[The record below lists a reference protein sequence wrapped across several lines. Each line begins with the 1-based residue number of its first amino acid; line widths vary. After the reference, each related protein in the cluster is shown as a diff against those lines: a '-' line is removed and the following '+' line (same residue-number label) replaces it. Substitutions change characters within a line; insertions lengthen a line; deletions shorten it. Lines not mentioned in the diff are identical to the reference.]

1 MATYHLSAKT
11 ISRSQ
16 GRSATAAA
24 AYRSGARI
32 DDERTGLIH
41 DYRRRRG
48 VEASLL
54 ILPDGAPD
62 WASDRARLWN
72 AAEHAETRKNSTVAR
87 EFEIALPAELDAEQR
102 QRLAADFARELVLR
116 HGCAADVAIHRPGR
130 AGDSRNHH
138 AHLLLTTRRLT
149 AAGFAEKTRELDDLK
164 SGEIG
169 RWRARFAEVQNER
182 LREAGVE
189 ARVDHR
195 SLEAQG
201 NDREA
206 TIHLG
211 PTATALE
218 RRGVPT
224 RLGES
229 NRAVQASNAERRRD
243 AEARREAERRETE
256 PTRPAEPPAAE
267 AEARA
272 PAQES
277 IIQAL
282 REKTARLYPTAVFP
296 PSEDEAFAE
305 PPPAR
310 PPARPEATAA
320 EARAPAP
327 ESILQ
332 ALREKTARLYP
343 TEVFPP
349 PLEAAFAEPPARQS
363 PPPEITGAE
372 RQRRADEAEHAQR
385 QRDAEREAL
394 LRADI
399 PALERELSE
408 WTRHREWLAR
418 HEPPPASWLADRWGE
433 LAQAKRAATAAE
445 QALDALEAAY
455 ADWRQVHKLGLL
467 LLAGLPGSKRREV
480 PAWEQRITAARTTL
494 EQAQAALAVA
504 QQAYDARLPAAE
516 REARQMAEDGR
527 RQSAALQGRIE
538 ARASLIQRAKAAQEA
553 ERERREAEARARAE
567 AERRQREVEQ
577 RKTQEPERP
586 SPAPKQ
592 EPPKFAIPAPQPKPR
607 YPAPGG

>member
-1 MATYHLSAKT
+1 MNPEGRTYANLARSAGSVCVRVGFAPRPRRKATMATYHLSAKT
-11 ISRSQ
+11 ISRSH
-16 GRSATAAA
+16 GRSATGAA

-32 DDERTGLIH
+32 ADERTGVIH
-41 DYRRRRG
+41 DYQRRRG
-48 VEASLL
+48 VEAAFLL
-54 ILPDGAPD
+54 LPASAPD

-72 AAEHAETRKNSTVAR
+72 AAEQAETRKNSTVAR
-87 EFEIALPAELDAEQR
+87 EFEIALPTELDAKQR
-102 QRLAADFARELVLR
+102 QRLAADFARELVAR

-130 AGDSRNHH
+130 NGDQRNHH
-138 AHLLLTTRRLT
+138 AHVLLTTRRLT
-149 AAGFAEKTRELDDLK
+149 AAGFTEKTRELDDLK
-164 SGEIG
+164 TGEIG

-195 SLEAQG
+195 SLEAQAI
-201 NDREA
+201 DREA

-211 PTATALE
+211 PAATALE
-218 RRGVPT
+218 RRSVPT

-229 NRAVQASNAERRRD
+229 NRAVQASHAERQRD
-243 AEARREAERRETE
+243 AEARQDAERRETE
-256 PTRPAEPPAAE
+256 PTRPAEPQAAE

-296 PSEDEAFAE
+296 SPLTAELAE

-310 PPARPEATAA
+310 PPPRPEAA
-320 EARAPAP
+320 EA
-327 ESILQ
+327 
-332 ALREKTARLYP
+332 
-343 TEVFPP
+343 
-349 PLEAAFAEPPARQS
+349 
-363 PPPEITGAE
+363 E
-372 RQRRADEAEHAQR
+372 RPRRADEAEPAR
-385 QRDAEREAL
+385 RREAERQAL

-399 PALERELSE
+399 PALEREWSE

-418 HEPPPASWLADRWGE
+418 HEPPPATWLADQWGE
-433 LAQAKRAATAAE
+433 LARAQRTATAAA

-494 EQAQAALAVA
+494 EQAQAALAVD

-516 REARQMAEDGR
+516 REARQLAEDGR
-527 RQSAALQGRIE
+527 RQWAALQGRIE
-538 ARASLIQRAKAAQEA
+538 ERAGLIQRAKAAQEA
-553 ERERREAEARARAE
+553 ERERREAEARTPVE

-577 RKTQEPERP
+577 RKTPEPERP
-586 SPAPKQ
+586 PAEPPTPKQ
-592 EPPKFAIPAPQPKPR
+592 EAPKWAIPTPRPKPR

>member
-16 GRSATAAA
+16 GRSATGAA

-32 DDERTGLIH
+32 TDERTGVLY

-48 VEASLL
+48 VEAAFLL
-54 ILPDGAPD
+54 LPANAPD

-72 AAEHAETRKNSTVAR
+72 AAELSETRKNSTVAR

-102 QRLAADFARELVLR
+102 QRLAADFARELVAR

-130 AGDSRNHH
+130 TGDSRNHH

-169 RWRARFAEVQNER
+169 RWRARFAEVQNAR

-195 SLEAQG
+195 SLEAQAI
-201 NDREA
+201 DREA

-211 PTATALE
+211 PAATALE

-224 RLGES
+224 RRGES
-229 NRAVQASNAERRRD
+229 NRAVQASHAERQRRE
-243 AEARREAERRETE
+243 AEARPEAERRETD
-256 PTRPAEPPAAE
+256 E
-267 AEARA
+267 AGARA

-296 PSEDEAFAE
+296 SPLTAELAE
-305 PPPAR
+305 PPPAH
-310 PPARPEATAA
+310 PP
-320 EARAPAP
+320 
-327 ESILQ
+327 
-332 ALREKTARLYP
+332 
-343 TEVFPP
+343 
-349 PLEAAFAEPPARQS
+349 
-363 PPPEITGAE
+363 PPPEITEAE
-372 RQRRADEAEHAQR
+372 RQRRADEAEPAQR
-385 QRDAEREAL
+385 RQDAERQAL

-408 WTRHREWLAR
+408 WTRHQEWLAR
-418 HEPPPASWLADRWGE
+418 HEPPPATWLADKWGE
-433 LAQAKRAATAAE
+433 LARAQRAATAAG
-445 QALDALEAAY
+445 QALDGLDAAY

-467 LLAGLPGSKRREV
+467 LLAGLPGSQRREV
-480 PAWEQRITAARTTL
+480 PAWEQRLAAARVTL
-494 EQAQAALAVA
+494 EQAHAALVVA
-504 QQAYDARLPAAE
+504 QEAYNARLPAAE
-516 REARQMAEDGR
+516 REARQLAEDGR
-527 RQSAALQGRIE
+527 RQSVALQRRIE
-538 ARASLIQRAKAAQEA
+538 ERAGLIQRAKTAQAAEW
-553 ERERREAEARARAE
+553 ERREAEAHTRAE
-567 AERRQREVEQ
+567 AERRQREAEQ
-577 RKTQEPERP
+577 RKTPEPERP
-586 SPAPKQ
+586 PAEPPAPKQ
-592 EPPKFAIPAPQPKPR
+592 EPPKWAIPVPRPKPR

>member
-16 GRSATAAA
+16 GRSATGAA

-32 DDERTGLIH
+32 ADERTGVLH

-54 ILPDGAPD
+54 ILPDDAPD

-72 AAEHAETRKNSTVAR
+72 AAERAETRKNSTVAR
-87 EFEIALPAELDAEQR
+87 EFEIALPAELDAGER
-102 QRLAADFARELVLR
+102 RRLAADFARELVAR

-130 AGDSRNHH
+130 AGDHRNHH

-149 AAGFAEKTRELDDLK
+149 AAGFTEKTRELDDLK
-164 SGEIG
+164 TGEIG
-169 RWRARFAEVQNER
+169 RWRARFADLQNAR

-195 SLEAQG
+195 SLEAQAI
-201 NDREA
+201 DREA

-211 PTATALE
+211 PAATALE

-229 NRAVQASNAERRRD
+229 NRAVQASHAERQRD
-243 AEARREAERRETE
+243 AEARPAAERRETE
-256 PTRPAEPPAAE
+256 PTRPAEPPA
-267 AEARA
+267 
-272 PAQES
+272 
-277 IIQAL
+277 
-282 REKTARLYPTAVFP
+282 
-296 PSEDEAFAE
+296 
-305 PPPAR
+305 
-310 PPARPEATAA
+310 PEA

-327 ESILQ
+327 ENLLQ
-332 ALREKTARLYP
+332 ALREKTARLYR
-343 TEVFPP
+343 TAVFPS
-349 PLEAAFAEPPARQS
+349 PLEAAFAELSPARPPS
-363 PPPEITGAE
+363 PSETIEVE
-372 RQRRADEAEHAQR
+372 RQRRADEAELARR
-385 QRDAEREAL
+385 QRDAERQAL

-399 PALERELSE
+399 PALEREWSE
-408 WTRHREWLAR
+408 WTDHREWLAR
-418 HEPPPASWLADRWGE
+418 HEPPPATWLADKWGE
-433 LAQAKRAATAAE
+433 RARAQRAATAAG

-467 LLAGLPGSKRREV
+467 LLAGLPGSRRREV
-480 PAWEQRITAARTTL
+480 PAWEQRITAARATL

-504 QQAYDARLPAAE
+504 QEAYDARLPAAE
-516 REARQMAEDGR
+516 REARQW
-527 RQSAALQGRIE
+527 AALQGRIE
-538 ARASLIQRAKAAQEA
+538 ERAGLIQRAKAAQEA
-553 ERERREAEARARAE
+553 ERERREAEAHTRVE
-567 AERRQREVEQ
+567 AERRQREAEQ
-577 RKTQEPERP
+577 RKIPEPEGP
-586 SPAPKQ
+586 PAAPPAPRQ

>member
-11 ISRSQ
+11 ISRSH

-32 DDERTGLIH
+32 IDERTGVLH
-41 DYRRRRG
+41 DYQRRRG
-48 VEASLL
+48 VEAAFLL
-54 ILPDGAPD
+54 LPASAPD

-72 AAEHAETRKNSTVAR
+72 AAEQAETRKNSTVAR
-87 EFEIALPAELDAEQR
+87 EFEIALPAELDAEAR
-102 QRLAADFARELVLR
+102 QRLAADFARELVAR

-130 AGDSRNHH
+130 TGDQRNHH
-138 AHLLLTTRRLT
+138 AHILLTTRRLT
-149 AAGFAEKTRELDDLK
+149 AAGFTEKTRELDDLK

-169 RWRARFAEVQNER
+169 RWRARFAEVQNAR

-195 SLEAQG
+195 SLEAQEI
-201 NDREA
+201 DREA

-211 PTATALE
+211 PAATALE

-229 NRAVQASNAERRRD
+229 NRAVQARHAERQRRE
-243 AEARREAERRETE
+243 AEARPEAERRETE

-267 AEARA
+267 AEACA
-272 PAQES
+272 PAPES

-282 REKTARLYPTAVFP
+282 RA
-296 PSEDEAFAE
+296 
-305 PPPAR
+305 
-310 PPARPEATAA
+310 
-320 EARAPAP
+320 
-327 ESILQ
+327 
-332 ALREKTARLYP
+332 KTARLYP
-343 TEVFPP
+343 TEVFPS
-349 PLEAAFAEPPARQS
+349 PLEAAFAEPPASQS
-363 PPPEITGAE
+363 PPPATTEAE
-372 RQRRADEAEHAQR
+372 RQRLADEAEHAQR
-385 QRDAEREAL
+385 QRDAERQAL

-418 HEPPPASWLADRWGE
+418 HEPPPATWLADKWGE
-433 LAQAKRAATAAE
+433 RARAQRAATAAA

-467 LLAGLPGSKRREV
+467 LMAGLPGSKRREV
-480 PAWEQRITAARTTL
+480 PAWEQRITEARTTL

-504 QQAYDARLPAAE
+504 QEAYDAHLPAAE
-516 REARQMAEDGR
+516 REARQLAEDGR

-538 ARASLIQRAKAAQEA
+538 ERAGLIQRAKAAQEA
-553 ERERREAEARARAE
+553 ERERLNAEARARAE
-567 AERRQREVEQ
+567 AERRQREAEQ
-577 RKTQEPERP
+577 RKTQEPEHPPAEP
-586 SPAPKQ
+586 SAPKQ
-592 EPPKFAIPAPQPKPR
+592 EPPKWAIPAPRPKPR

>member
-1 MATYHLSAKT
+1 MASYHLSAKT
-11 ISRSQ
+11 ISRAH

-32 DDERTGLIH
+32 ADARTGVLH
-41 DYRRRRG
+41 DYQRRRG
-48 VEASLL
+48 VEAAFLL
-54 ILPDGAPD
+54 LPANAPD

-72 AAEHAETRKNSTVAR
+72 AAELAETRKNSTVAR

-102 QRLAADFARELVLR
+102 QRLAVDFARELVAR

-130 AGDSRNHH
+130 TGDARNHH
-138 AHLLLTTRRLT
+138 AHILLTTRRLT
-149 AAGFAEKTRELDDLK
+149 AAGFTEKTRELDDLK

-169 RWRARFAEVQNER
+169 RWRARFADLQNAR

-201 NDREA
+201 SDREA

-218 RRGVPT
+218 HRGVPT

-229 NRAVQASNAERRRD
+229 NREVQASNTERQRE
-243 AEARREAERRETE
+243 AEAQHEAERRETE
-256 PTRPAEPPAAE
+256 PTRPAEPKAAE
-267 AEARA
+267 A
-272 PAQES
+272 
-277 IIQAL
+277 
-282 REKTARLYPTAVFP
+282 
-296 PSEDEAFAE
+296 
-305 PPPAR
+305 
-310 PPARPEATAA
+310 AT
-320 EARAPAP
+320 RAPAP

-332 ALREKTARLYP
+332 ALREKTARLYR
-343 TEVFPP
+343 TAVLPP
-349 PLEAAFAEPPARQS
+349 PLEAVFAEPPPAR
-363 PPPEITGAE
+363 PPHLPEITEAE
-372 RQRRADEAEHAQR
+372 RPRRADEAEHAQR
-385 QRDAEREAL
+385 RRDAERQAL

-408 WTRHREWLAR
+408 WTRHQAWLAR

-433 LAQAKRAATAAE
+433 LAQAQRAATAAA

-467 LLAGLPGSKRREV
+467 LLAGFPGSRRREV
-480 PAWEQRITAARTTL
+480 PAWEQRITAAQATL
-494 EQAQAALAVA
+494 EQVQAALTVA
-504 QQAYDARLPAAE
+504 QEAYDARLPAAE
-516 REARQMAEDGR
+516 REARQLAEDGR

-538 ARASLIQRAKAAQEA
+538 EGNALIQRAKAVQAA
-553 ERERREAEARARAE
+553 ERERLNAEARAPAE
-567 AERRQREVEQ
+567 VGRRQREVEQ
-577 RKTQEPERP
+577 GKTQEPERP
-586 SPAPKQ
+586 PAEPPAPKQ
-592 EPPKFAIPAPQPKPR
+592 EPPKWAIPAPRPKPR